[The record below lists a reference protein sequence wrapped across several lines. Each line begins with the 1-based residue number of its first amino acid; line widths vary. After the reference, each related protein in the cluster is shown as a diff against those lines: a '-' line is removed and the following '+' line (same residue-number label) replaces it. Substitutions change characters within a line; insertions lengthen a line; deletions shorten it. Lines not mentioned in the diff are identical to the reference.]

1 MCEGSR
7 MMWRSNM
14 GRCAAVRSLARQAA
28 AAGGH
33 NLCMKSLAKAYMDLE
48 RVRRNTAQNT
58 AISQTGF
65 DFNPLYI
72 TLKTL
77 KPKLVCH
84 CVCLNY

>member
-14 GRCAAVRSLARQAA
+14 GRCCMLAKQRT

-48 RVRRNTAQNT
+48 REYVVIQRRKQ
-58 AISQTGF
+58 
-65 DFNPLYI
+65 DL
-72 TLKTL
+72 TLIFYHIENFR
-77 KPKLVCH
+77 VH
-84 CVCLNY
+84 GV